1 MMRLAID
8 SLIALLLVGVL
19 GLVLADYRAGAE
31 KLERTRAVHLALARL
46 SEQACGHAAIPRPGA
61 SVQDTPVFPPIISP
75 AWFRSDLP
83 LNALAVKAPWLDV
96 APAGDQSD
104 NPPDPVLT
112 SSAQAG
118 FWYNP
123 SRGVVRA
130 RVPAQRGGPDTLE
143 LYNQINNCALKVL
156 PPSGDVARRPLP
168 WQVLAAAGPGRRT
181 P

>member
-19 GLVLADYRAGAE
+19 GLVLADYRVGAE
-31 KLERTRAVHLALARL
+31 KLERTSAVHLALARL
-46 SEQACGHAAIPRPGA
+46 SEQARGHAALPGSGTA
-61 SVQDTPVFPPIISP
+61 GQNTPVFPPIISP

-83 LNALAVKAPWLDV
+83 LNVLAAQAPWLDV

-123 SRGVVRA
+123 SRGLVRA
-130 RVPAQRGGPDTLE
+130 RVPAQRGGQETLE

-156 PPSGDVARRPLP
+156 PASGDAARRPMP
-168 WQVLAAAGPGRRT
+168 WQVLAIAATGRKT